1 VRSCPFLCFCLLKA
15 LVGHR
20 AVGSLWFA
28 ILLQG
33 ALNAAVILAITT
45 DSIQTA
51 AIQLAMFSS
60 TAIVFAVQGTDL
72 GIFSREQAL
81 QAMGAGYLVLAVVD
95 IVWVLYFTSTPD
107 SLLLHVLAR
116 TGLASPARP
125 RRPARSSAALDLE
138 YTTMATPN
146 KPDYALGS
154 GVGSPDMGVH
164 EPKSRRG
171 SAARSVI
178 GTLTRPP
185 SVASLKRSGTA
196 RSSASRKSL
205 VGSSASAVPD
215 AEPDS
220 SNVEV
225 RPPMGAVVPMPVPP
239 LPIPSTIRGLPVA
252 PRPRVSPPTVPI
264 PSGSGSGAAGREMQ
278 AGSGISVIVS
288 PPPPPPPPA
297 ERVPPANND
306 GDDDANTE
314 GELDVPLRAR
324 ALHTC
329 AYSTA
334 P

>member
-1 VRSCPFLCFCLLKA
+1 MSPRLDFSPFRTHYFFLVTTVLAALGWLLA
-15 LVGHR
+15 LIFQAIATAQFGHR

-215 AEPDS
+215 AEPDL

-239 LPIPSTIRGLPVA
+239 LPIPSTIRGLYSRLCA
-252 PRPRVSPPTVPI
+252 TD
-264 PSGSGSGAAGREMQ
+264 
-278 AGSGISVIVS
+278 AGSPDDPNELSFQKGEILQIEDQEGKWWQARKTDGTFGV
-288 PPPPPPPPA
+288 
-297 ERVPPANND
+297 VPSNY
-306 GDDDANTE
+306 
-314 GELDVPLRAR
+314 LVMI
-324 ALHTC
+324 
-329 AYSTA
+329 
-334 P
+334 